1 MEEKITVTLADNGI
15 LIEQEDENETHV
27 VVALDRDAD
36 RTLGEIIRGGIRY
49 VMDKNLCPKVQM
61 QIKYETV

>member
-15 LIEQEDENETHV
+15 LIEQEGDETHV

-49 VMDKNLCPKVQM
+49 VMDNNLCPKVQM
-61 QIKYETV
+61 QIKYEAV